1 MNAAFL
7 KYYNDELDQLRGK
20 AQRFAERHPKI
31 AGRLRMSPN
40 TVDDPHVE
48 RLLQGVAFAT
58 ARVRQRI
65 DDHFPE
71 LTDTLLE
78 TLYPNYLA
86 PFPSVTIVQV
96 APDADQDDVR
106 RMPRGT
112 EIETE
117 QVEGEICR
125 FRTAHDVDV
134 WPIEITAAELT
145 GTPLVAPP
153 RPDLPAQSVLRLS
166 LKTTK
171 PGLSISDLAPD
182 RLRFSLRAPWS
193 QSLALYQL
201 LHRSTLAVAFAD
213 HAEDAKAIFA
223 PPAALSLT
231 GMEDDEALLPRST
244 RGFKGYQILTEFFG
258 FPEKFLFF
266 DISGLGSKTLAG
278 ASNATLDLFFYFD
291 RWLPDLAPHVSAQ
304 SFALGCTPAVNLFSR
319 RAEPIRLDG
328 TRTEYAVVPD
338 ARRHRHQEVYAID
351 RVALTGR
358 DGRTVEA
365 PAFFGTP
372 YGRDASHTG
381 KAGQTSSSIFWQFRR
396 TAHDDD
402 RVRDHALLS
411 IFDAGLKPTSVPDH
425 VASVDVTCFNRDLP
439 ARLTF
444 GSGRPH
450 LQISSGP
457 AAGMAVRCLTAPQRV
472 LRPIVRDSGH
482 WRVLSHLSLNHLSLA
497 GGDGASAAET
507 AQSLRT
513 ILRLYDVRQAPES
526 RAMIDC
532 IMAVSS
538 EPATARLGSGTVAR
552 GLAVLII
559 LDHRQIDEAN
569 AYFMARVLE
578 RFFGLY
584 ASINSFIRLTVRM
597 DDQQEPLLN
606 GEPIAGERWLA

>member
-58 ARVRQRI
+58 ARIRHRI

-71 LTDTLLE
+71 LTDALIE
-78 TLYPNYLA
+78 TLYPHYLA
-86 PFPSVTIVQV
+86 PFPSMTIVQV
-96 APDADQDDVR
+96 APDTDQDDVR
-106 RMPRGT
+106 RVARGT

-125 FRTAHDVDV
+125 FRTTEDMDV
-134 WPIEITAAELT
+134 WPLEIAAAELT
-145 GTPLVAPP
+145 GTPLSAPP
-153 RPDLPAQSVLRLS
+153 RPDVPAQSVLRLS
-166 LKTTK
+166 LRTTK
-171 PGLSISDLAPD
+171 PGLAISSLAPD
-182 RLRFSLRAPWS
+182 RLRISLRAPWS

-213 HAEDAKAIFA
+213 HAEDAKAAFA
-223 PPAALSLT
+223 TPAALSLT
-231 GMEDDEALLPRST
+231 GMKDDEALLPRSA
-244 RGFKGYQILTEFFG
+244 RGFKGYQILSEFFG
-258 FPEKFLFF
+258 FPEKFLSF
-266 DISGLGSKTLAG
+266 DVSGIGAKTIA
-278 ASNATLDLFFYFD
+278 ASPNTTLDLFFYFD
-291 RWLPDLAPHVSAQ
+291 RWFPDLAPHVSTE
-304 SFALGCTPAVNLFSR
+304 SFALGCAPAVNLFSR

-358 DGRTVEA
+358 DGRSFEA

-372 YGRDASHTG
+372 YGRAPATRGIADRT
-381 KAGQTSSSIFWQFRR
+381 SSIFWQFRR
-396 TAHDDD
+396 TPHDEDGVND
-402 RVRDHALLS
+402 QAFLS

-450 LQISSGP
+450 MQIPSGT
-457 AAGMAVRCLTAPQRV
+457 AAGMTVRCVTAPQRV
-472 LRPIVRDSGH
+472 MRPVVRDSGH
-482 WRVLSHLSLNHLSLA
+482 WRLLSHLSLNHLSLA
-497 GGDGASAAET
+497 GGDGADAAAA

-513 ILRLYDVRQAPES
+513 ILRLYDLRQAPES

-532 IMAVSS
+532 IAAVSS
-538 EPATARLGSGTVAR
+538 EPATARLGEGTVAR
-552 GLAVLII
+552 GISILVI

-584 ASINSFIRLTVRM
+584 ASINSFTRLTVRM
-597 DDQQEPLLN
+597 DDQQEPLLS